1 MLCFESED
9 GKMSKFPDRNGAAL
23 LVIDVQNNVVEDA
36 WHRDEI
42 VKNIR
47 TAVEKARAGNTKV
60 IWVQH
65 SNKEMPIGTE
75 AWEIVPELKPLDSE
89 PIVRKTYRSS
99 FEDTELESLLKEM
112 GVNHLF
118 ITGAETNNCVRHTTH
133 AALERGY
140 DITLI
145 KDAHTTSD
153 VKWKTFDIH
162 AADIIDDLNLSF
174 WGYEL
179 PGRSANIAAT
189 SEVVL

>member
-1 MLCFESED
+1 
-9 GKMSKFPDRNGAAL
+9 MSKFPDRDGAAL

-42 VKNIR
+42 VKNIN
-47 TAVEKARAGNTKV
+47 TAVEKARAGKTKV

-65 SNKEMPIGTE
+65 SNEEMPIGTK

-89 PIVRKTYRSS
+89 PIVRKVYRSS
-99 FEDTELESLLKEM
+99 FEDTELEPLLNKM
-112 GVNHLF
+112 GISHLY
-118 ITGAETNNCVRHTTH
+118 ITGAQTNNCVRHTTH

-140 DITLI
+140 DVTLI

-153 VKWKTFDIH
+153 VKWKTFNVH
-162 AADIIDDLNLSF
+162 ASEIIDDLNLNF

-179 PGRSANIAAT
+179 PGRSADIAST

>member
-1 MLCFESED
+1 MPKEKEE
-9 GKMSKFPDRNGAAL
+9 MSKFPDRDGAAL

-42 VKNIR
+42 VKNIN

-75 AWEIVPELKPLDSE
+75 GWEIVPELKPLDSE
-89 PIVRKTYRSS
+89 PIVRKIYRSS
-99 FEDTELESLLKEM
+99 FEDTELESLLEGM

-118 ITGAETNNCVRHTTH
+118 ITGAQTNNCVRHTSH

-140 DITLI
+140 DVTLI

-153 VKWKTFDIH
+153 VKWKTFDVH
-162 AADIIDDLNLSF
+162 ATDIIDDLNLSF

-179 PGRSANIAAT
+179 PGRKANAVT
-189 SEVVL
+189 STEVTF